1 VTRIS
6 IRLTPRAGR
15 DAIEGWDGTV
25 LQVRVAAPPTEG
37 RANDAL
43 VRLVAKA
50 LKVAPSRVSVVGGAQ
65 SRTKVLLID
74 GMSADEVREGL
85 AG

>member
-1 VTRIS
+1 VTRITV
-6 IRLTPRAGR
+6 RLTPRAGR
-15 DAIEGWDGTV
+15 DAIEGWDGAV

-37 RANDAL
+37 RANEAL
-43 VRLVAKA
+43 TRLVAKA

-65 SRTKVLLID
+65 SRTKVLAIA
-74 GMSADEVREGL
+74 GISADEVRDGL